1 MIAGLNSVEPVLFNV
16 SEVEYFMDDEQAR
29 NARRP
34 VVVRLAKERL
44 GMLEEARAGR
54 DWCVGDT
61 FTVADLMLASIL
73 KNAGLLGSRGQRT
86 MPEVEEWMF
95 PRGGGL
101 QVYQGAERAG
111 HCSFTLAVSDID
123 AVARK
128 LAALGVQPGARTSS
142 ERIKTLMVKDP
153 DGNSI
158 AIAQALDPAL
168 AR

>member
-1 MIAGLNSVEPVLFNV
+1 MTI
-16 SEVEYFMDDEQAR
+16 D
-29 NARRP
+29 NA
-34 VVVRLAKERL
+34 
-44 GMLEEARAGR
+44 
-54 DWCVGDT
+54 
-61 FTVADLMLASIL
+61 LASVAVKDL
-73 KNAGLLGSRGQRT
+73 DKAAAWYAELLGSRGHRP

-111 HCSFTLAVSDID
+111 NCSFTLAVSDIE

-128 LAALGVQPGARTSS
+128 LASMGVQPGARTGS
-142 ERIKTLMVKDP
+142 ERVRTLMVTDP

-158 AIAQALDPAL
+158 AIAEALGPAL